1 MKGTQDMKTS
11 NGKTSKASKTPS
23 GSGVSGER
31 RKTEAKKR
39 LTPKQRKLAADQKF
53 YDDVRQQYSDGELN
67 DWQISKIDER
77 LPGFFLIR
85 PYNEGEAYFL
95 GLLSQ
100 ASNVIFWDS
109 KDEASDIAR
118 IIVEC
123 ADYKPKKMAKIIRK
137 AA

>member
-1 MKGTQDMKTS
+1 MNPHDRL
-11 NGKTSKASKTPS
+11 
-23 GSGVSGER
+23 GS
-31 RKTEAKKR
+31 
-39 LTPKQRKLAADQKF
+39 ADFKF
-53 YDDVRQQYSDGELN
+53 YDEVRQQYSDGELN

-85 PYNEGEAYFL
+85 PHNEGEAYFL

-100 ASNVIFWDS
+100 ASNAIFWDS

-123 ADYKPKKMAKIIRK
+123 ADYKAKKTAKINRK